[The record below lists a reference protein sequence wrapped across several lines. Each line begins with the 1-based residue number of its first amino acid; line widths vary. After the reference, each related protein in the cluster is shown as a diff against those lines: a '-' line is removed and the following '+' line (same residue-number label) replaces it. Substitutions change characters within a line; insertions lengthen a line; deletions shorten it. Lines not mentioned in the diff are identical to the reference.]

1 MENVTFVYA
10 LATEQERQTE
20 AVKKQQQNQLEKYR
34 HVLFKGRKR
43 RKELSCHLRKLNFF
57 LDKKQR

>member
-20 AVKKQQQNQLEKYR
+20 ALKNQQQNQL
-34 HVLFKGRKR
+34 
-43 RKELSCHLRKLNFF
+43 
-57 LDKKQR
+57 